1 MITEPPLL
9 AGAVQLMVAEPLP
22 AVAVTPVGASG
33 ADGAGVV
40 VAEASE
46 GVESPAE
53 FVATTVKV
61 YPVPLVRPEMVQL
74 VAVVV
79 VQVAPPGLAVTV

>member
-1 MITEPPLL
+1 MDEPPLL
-9 AGAVQLMVAEPLP
+9 AGAVHEMVADPLP

-33 ADGAGVV
+33 ADGAGVTD
-40 VAEASE
+40 ELGSDE
-46 GVESPAE
+46 LESPAE
-53 FVATTVKV
+53 FVATTLKV
-61 YPVPLVRPEMVQL
+61 YPVPLVRPEIVQL